1 MRDRSPLQL
10 SCPGRKFDRLFQR
23 SCDAGGSLVEEI
35 TICAIALRPQRA
47 KRRRSSR
54 RSAQIAG
61 RSSAGCSY
69 LTEWRKIRFD
79 HGCIDNVDT
88 FANIWLMAKDRST
101 SSSRPDTGIV
111 TVAERP
117 SAVVTKGSI
126 NLRIET
132 HTRQLIDDAA
142 AVLGKTRTE
151 FMIDSARKVAIDVLL
166 DQRLFVL
173 DPERYDAFVHALDNP
188 PAPGPKLRSL
198 LRRAPAWEK

>member
-1 MRDRSPLQL
+1 
-10 SCPGRKFDRLFQR
+10 
-23 SCDAGGSLVEEI
+23 
-35 TICAIALRPQRA
+35 
-47 KRRRSSR
+47 
-54 RSAQIAG
+54 
-61 RSSAGCSY
+61 
-69 LTEWRKIRFD
+69 
-79 HGCIDNVDT
+79 
-88 FANIWLMAKDRST
+88 MAKDRSA
-101 SSSRPDTGIV
+101 SSSRPGTG
-111 TVAERP
+111 TVAVVERP
-117 SAVVTKGSI
+117 SAADTKGSI

-166 DQRLFVL
+166 DQRLFLL